1 MPELIDETILDW
13 RADMRVEHETRVI
26 RNVALAGMRSRNGY
40 RYSGEALR
48 KAVALYESV
57 PVFLDHPRSAQQ
69 PRQRSARD
77 LAGRVRNAR
86 FDGTRLRGDLD
97 LIDTEAGRTLLA
109 LAATDGP
116 GVGMSHVVLAE
127 RSEKGDTVER
137 ILEVI
142 SVDVVAFPATTTT
155 LREGRRAT
163 SRVKNRRHLA
173 DSAEPVR
180 NLPKSA
186 ATTATLPGSLER
198 LLQAIDRQLPAH
210 AERLIRASGG
220 DLVGSPRRVALFPRH
235 LVLEWS
241 APGSAPRRMA
251 LRWRLDRDGVHFAQR
266 FVAVE
271 EFQKQ
276 PGSWRGRLGPAPRP
290 AMDTE
295 QVADGRAVKAPA
307 ALSQARR
314 ATTSVVCD
322 DTRFIEIVR
331 RGIGSSPVKT
341 RHS

>member
-13 RADMRVEHETRVI
+13 RADMRLEQETRVI
-26 RNVALAGMRSRNGY
+26 RNVALAGMHSRNGY

-48 KAVALYESV
+48 NAVALYESV

-86 FDGTRLRGDLD
+86 FDGTRLRGDLE
-97 LIDTEAGRTLLA
+97 LVDTEAGRTLLA

-127 RSEKGDTVER
+127 RSEKGNTIER

-163 SRVKNRRHLA
+163 TPAKTRRHLA
-173 DSAEPVR
+173 DSPLSTWEFTK
-180 NLPKSA
+180 N
-186 ATTATLPGSLER
+186 TTPTKTLPGSLER

-210 AERLIRASGG
+210 AERLIRATGG
-220 DLVGSPRRVALFPRH
+220 DVVGKPRRVALFPRH
-235 LVLEWS
+235 LVLEWC
-241 APGSAPRRMA
+241 APGCAPRRMA
-251 LRWRLDRDGVHFAQR
+251 LRWRLDRAGVHFAER

-276 PGSWRGRLGPAPRP
+276 PGTWQGRLGPDPLP
-290 AMDTE
+290 TSHGEGMTE
-295 QVADGRAVKAPA
+295 GRGGHATPVT
-307 ALSQARR
+307 SQARR
-314 ATTSVVCD
+314 ATASVVYD

-331 RGIGSSPVKT
+331 RGIGPSPALG
-341 RHS
+341 RRS

>member
-77 LAGRVRNAR
+77 WAGSVRNAR
-86 FDGTRLRGDLD
+86 FDGTRLRGDLE
-97 LIDTEAGRTLLA
+97 LVDTEAGRTLLA

-127 RSEKGDTVER
+127 RSEKGDTVDS

-155 LREGRRAT
+155 LREGGRAT
-163 SRVKNRRHLA
+163 S
-173 DSAEPVR
+173 
-180 NLPKSA
+180 
-186 ATTATLPGSLER
+186 PGSLER

-210 AERLIRASGG
+210 AERLIRANG
-220 DLVGSPRRVALFPRH
+220 DVVGSPRRVALFPRH

-241 APGSAPRRMA
+241 VPGSAPRRMA

-276 PGSWRGRLGPAPRP
+276 PGSWQGRLGPASRR
-290 AMDTE
+290 AMGAE
-295 QVADGRAVKAPA
+295 QVAEHRTAKAPA
-307 ALSQARR
+307 ASSQARR

-331 RGIGSSPVKT
+331 RGIAVSSSKT
-341 RHS
+341 RRP